1 MNVGVDNVVNAG
13 KRQHPSGADSLELED
28 FVRLHDFD
36 VDDWFVGHLVD
47 VSGFEFKSEGV
58 DLLLDV
64 RDVRVE
70 GVFQSKVQLVAEVSD
85 NGWNS
90 LGVGK

>member
-13 KRQHPSGADSLELED
+13 KRHHQSGANSSEFDG
-28 FVRLHDFD
+28 FVGLYDVN

-58 DLLLDV
+58 DLLLNL

-70 GVFQSKVQLVAEVSD
+70 GVFQSKV
-85 NGWNS
+85 
-90 LGVGK
+90 